1 MTKIP
6 SGVELSKK
14 INEAIRDGELST
26 AEYNE
31 ILAIVDA
38 DLHLDSMERQLL
50 AQLQQLIENGTVKRI
65 G

>member
-1 MTKIP
+1 M
-6 SGVELSKK
+6 ELSKK

-26 AEYNE
+26 SEYNE
-31 ILAIVDA
+31 IMAIVDA

-50 AQLQQLIENGTVKRI
+50 VQLQNLIENGTVKRV